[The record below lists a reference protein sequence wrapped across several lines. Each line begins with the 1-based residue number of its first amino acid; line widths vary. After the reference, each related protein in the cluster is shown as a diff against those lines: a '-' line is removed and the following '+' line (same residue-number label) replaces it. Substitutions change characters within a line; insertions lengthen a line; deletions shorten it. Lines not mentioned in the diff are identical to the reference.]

1 MENLLENSFIV
12 WMNNGYDNYDSF
24 MYDKTK
30 QCKTCGNIYNL
41 NNFRKQKESTDGF
54 GIYCKICLKDK
65 YNKSLLNKEYKIRLA
80 KQRHDNHIK
89 NKDKYNKK
97 HRDNYQANKDKINI
111 RRKKYY
117 ENNPMYRMA
126 ENCRVRIRELI
137 HKKTHKT
144 YEYLDC
150 DRPFL
155 IEWIQFQLNKT
166 EDMNFDNYCT
176 YWHIDHVI
184 PCACWDLTNIEH
196 IKKCFH
202 WSNLSPLQSTQN
214 IIKNDKIEEKYIEI
228 QNKELQEFTKI
239 KNINN
244 IILEIPNTS
253 KTEQMRGVPKVLT
266 TAD

>member
-97 HRDNYQANKDKINI
+97 HRDNYQANKDKI
-111 RRKKYY
+111 
-117 ENNPMYRMA
+117 
-126 ENCRVRIRELI
+126 
-137 HKKTHKT
+137 
-144 YEYLDC
+144 YEYIKEKRGQDKINSVVSKLENMSMEELAKI
-150 DRPFL
+150 L
-155 IEWIQFQLNKT
+155 IESRKT
-166 EDMNFDNYCT
+166 K
-176 YWHIDHVI
+176 
-184 PCACWDLTNIEH
+184 L
-196 IKKCFH
+196 
-202 WSNLSPLQSTQN
+202 
-214 IIKNDKIEEKYIEI
+214 
-228 QNKELQEFTKI
+228 
-239 KNINN
+239 
-244 IILEIPNTS
+244 LE
-253 KTEQMRGVPKVLT
+253 V
-266 TAD
+266 